1 MARYPHA
8 IVLNCL
14 KALSV
19 DGISPKYLILD
30 SLIYR
35 DCYCVILCSLL
46 CIFMVSIILQI
57 WEVFNNL
64 EGQDIIQEVEQLA
77 LWENPRQVLQ
87 CIDSV
92 KVNKSIYDDRYC

>member
-30 SLIYR
+30 SLI
-35 DCYCVILCSLL
+35 LPGLL
-46 CIFMVSIILQI
+46 LRNPLLI
-57 WEVFNNL
+57 
-64 EGQDIIQEVEQLA
+64 A
-77 LWENPRQVLQ
+77 LYFYGFDNSP
-87 CIDSV
+87 DMGGF
-92 KVNKSIYDDRYC
+92 